1 MLTGQRGIAQELPR
15 EWYRLSPDGLT
26 LELWKG
32 DTAVVNMAADPF
44 LRRVEYIAPFAFIKL
59 DSLGQA
65 IPDYQIR
72 KLYFSPKIKEIG
84 RQAFWSVNLKEIY
97 FTEGLQTLG
106 YRSFIEPALQELYL
120 PASLREY
127 DQSFYKANQLREIKV
142 AEGSRTFSVREH
154 CLISER
160 DSKLLLYPGGI
171 LTLEP
176 LLPQKIVSIG
186 ASAFA
191 FHPYIRTILGPEGV
205 TDIEEEA
212 FYAANELTH
221 LKLPSTLQSVGARTW
236 LFSGL
241 DTVSFAGAFP
251 PKYKSG
257 DLLPKGSPI
266 AMIVVPDGA
275 RSIYGEDRQ
284 LSLMAR
290 EIITESEYKSLLE
303 ISEEK
308 ANEIFTLVD
317 RELTLHLNDT
327 NEEAMLFDKDG
338 HLVAHYRQSG
348 SYLLMPGMYL
358 LQIGRKSYKLVV
370 RGYDIT
376 L

>member
-72 KLYFSPKIKEIG
+72 KFYFSPKIKEIG
-84 RQAFWSVNLKEIY
+84 RQAFWSVNLKEVH

-127 DQSFYKANQLREIKV
+127 DQSFYKANQLSEIKV

-160 DSKLLLYPGGI
+160 DSKLLLYPGGL

-176 LLPQKIVSIG
+176 ILPQKIVLIG

-191 FHPYIRTILGPEGV
+191 FHPYIRTISVPEGV

-241 DTVSFAGAFP
+241 DTISFAGAFP

-257 DLLPKGSPI
+257 DLLP
-266 AMIVVPDGA
+266 
-275 RSIYGEDRQ
+275 
-284 LSLMAR
+284 
-290 EIITESEYKSLLE
+290 
-303 ISEEK
+303 
-308 ANEIFTLVD
+308 
-317 RELTLHLNDT
+317 
-327 NEEAMLFDKDG
+327 
-338 HLVAHYRQSG
+338 
-348 SYLLMPGMYL
+348 
-358 LQIGRKSYKLVV
+358 
-370 RGYDIT
+370 
-376 L
+376 